1 MMPKMNYLYRCP
13 SEGPQNNNKMP
24 KCNFEMVFPEGP
36 HNCPLCAEELVIVP
50 SGPSVSELLRRG
62 YIEEARKM
70 ETQLLKEEK
79 NEQ

>member
-1 MMPKMNYLYRCP
+1 
-13 SEGPQNNNKMP
+13 
-24 KCNFEMVFPEGP
+24 MVFPEGP

-62 YIEEARKM
+62 YTEEARKM

-79 NEQ
+79 ND